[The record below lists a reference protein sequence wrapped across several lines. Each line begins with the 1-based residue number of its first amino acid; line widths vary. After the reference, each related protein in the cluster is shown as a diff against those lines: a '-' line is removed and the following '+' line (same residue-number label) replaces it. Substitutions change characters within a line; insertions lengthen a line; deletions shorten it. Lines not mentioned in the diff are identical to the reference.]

1 MSKRP
6 ALRHVRTALS
16 VGVAS
21 FCLALVAAP
30 VAAQQTSL
38 TREQLATIAKRK
50 DIEKQL
56 EDAAVIDRK
65 VMVKMRDG
73 KRMAADIYRPK
84 NAGGKV
90 PAIFVRTPYN
100 FNFWDVKLGAPR
112 DMTHELEAVK
122 RGYAFVEMNERGHYF
137 SEGNYEIL
145 GVAAVVQRQG
155 RHHRLLVDGRMADG
169 GRGSGRT
176 RPGHVQRAGIRC
188 RRGPCG
194 PLL

>member
-16 VGVAS
+16 VGAAS

-56 EDAAVIDRK
+56 EDVAVIDRK

-73 KRMAADIYRPK
+73 KRMAADVYRPK

-90 PAIFVRTPYN
+90 PAIFVRT
-100 FNFWDVKLGAPR
+100 
-112 DMTHELEAVK
+112 
-122 RGYAFVEMNERGHYF
+122 
-137 SEGNYEIL
+137 
-145 GVAAVVQRQG
+145 
-155 RHHRLLVDGRMADG
+155 
-169 GRGSGRT
+169 
-176 RPGHVQRAGIRC
+176 
-188 RRGPCG
+188 
-194 PLL
+194 